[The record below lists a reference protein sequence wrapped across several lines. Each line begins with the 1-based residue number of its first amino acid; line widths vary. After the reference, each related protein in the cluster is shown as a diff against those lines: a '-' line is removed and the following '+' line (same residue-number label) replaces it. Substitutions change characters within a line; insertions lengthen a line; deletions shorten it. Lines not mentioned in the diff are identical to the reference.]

1 MRPKDPESWILHFSD
16 SYTFTKLRLSSP
28 TLGQAGTPRSN
39 KSTPGELPGPPRGT
53 SRKMSKRYGKVLPGM
68 PPGSRGQLFH
78 IFSMKNEARPS
89 AAPPQGGGGF
99 AAAPL
104 WGAFFIEKLWKSTP
118 QEAPGLPGS
127 TFPSLFHLFRRGPP
141 GGPRKSRGVL
151 LLFLGLSA
159 CARRSQH

>member
-1 MRPKDPESWILHFSD
+1 MESRPWPCTHSQAIL
-16 SYTFTKLRLSSP
+16 LVLSRP
-28 TLGQAGTPRSN
+28 TLRQAGTPRSN

-53 SRKMSKRYGKVLPGM
+53 SRKMSKSYANVLPGM

-104 WGAFFIEKLWKSTP
+104 CLCGTPIFIKKFPQSCFKDVAGPRRQLFDIFSTSVRGLWRASP
-118 QEAPGLPGS
+118 RSDPED
-127 TFPSLFHLFRRGPP
+127 FRRTFIQSGNF
-141 GGPRKSRGVL
+141 L
-151 LLFLGLSA
+151 L
-159 CARRSQH
+159 